1 MRHSLPYR
9 MLRKRP
15 MKLSTTVILMVSAVL
30 FSVLLVV
37 HLIYFSQISDMTRDG
52 LANKALA
59 MARTLADS
67 PEIRQGLQKKPQ
79 ESGIQAIAE
88 AVRKRND
95 LLFIVVT
102 DMQSLRYSHPEAQR
116 IGQPFKG
123 DDILKA
129 LNGKENVAI
138 NRGFLA
144 QALRV
149 FTPIYDENHK
159 QIGVVAIGLELSR
172 VTQQINDSRWSI
184 IWSVLFGMLVGLI
197 GTCILVK
204 VLKKILFGLEPYEIS
219 TLFEQRQA
227 MLQSIKEGVVA
238 VDDRGEVTLINDAAQ
253 ELLNYRKSQDDEKL
267 STLSHSWSQVVD
279 VSEVL
284 RDGTP
289 RRDEEITIKD
299 RLLLIN
305 TVPVRSN
312 GVIIGAISTFRDKT
326 EVRKLMQRL
335 DGLVN
340 YADALRERS
349 HEFMNKL
356 HVILGL
362 LHLKSYK
369 QLEDYIL
376 KTANN
381 YQEEIGSLLGKI
393 KSPVIAGFLISK
405 INRATDLG
413 HTLILNSESQLP
425 DSGSEDQVATLI
437 TTLGNLIENALEA
450 LGPEPGGEISVTLHY
465 RHGWLHCE
473 VNDDGPGI
481 APDKR
486 KRARRRFS
494 TCQTTGRKSRR
505 QHRRGIGTRDFH
517 TIFCPDTLGRG
528 EVEQMINVL
537 IIDDDAMVAEL
548 NRRYV
553 AQIPGFQCCGT
564 ASTLEKAKE
573 IIFNSDTPI
582 DLILLDIYMQKE
594 NGLDLLPVLHN
605 ARCKSDVIVISSAAD
620 AATIKDSLHYGV
632 VDYLIKPFQASR
644 FEEAL
649 TGWRQ
654 KKMALEKHQ
663 YYDQAELD
671 QLIHGSSSN
680 EQDPRRLPKG
690 LTPQTLRT
698 LCQWIDAHQDY
709 EFSTDELA
717 NEVNISRVSCR
728 KYLIWL
734 VNCHILF
741 TSIHYGVTGRPV
753 YRYRIQAEHYSLLKQ
768 YCQ

>member
-59 MARTLADS
+59 VARTLADS

-381 YQEEIGSLLGKI
+381 YQEE
-393 KSPVIAGFLISK
+393 
-405 INRATDLG
+405 
-413 HTLILNSESQLP
+413 SQLP

-481 APDKR
+481 APDKIDHIFD
-486 KRARRRFS
+486 KGVS
-494 TCQTTGRKSRR
+494 TKGSE
-505 QHRRGIGTRDFH
+505 RGVGLALVKQQVENLGGSIAVESEPG
-517 TIFCPDTLGRG
+517 IFTQFF
-528 EVEQMINVL
+528 V
-537 IIDDDAMVAEL
+537 
-548 NRRYV
+548 
-553 AQIPGFQCCGT
+553 QIPWDG
-564 ASTLEKAKE
+564 E
-573 IIFNSDTPI
+573 
-582 DLILLDIYMQKE
+582 
-594 NGLDLLPVLHN
+594 
-605 ARCKSDVIVISSAAD
+605 R
-620 AATIKDSLHYGV
+620 
-632 VDYLIKPFQASR
+632 
-644 FEEAL
+644 
-649 TGWRQ
+649 
-654 KKMALEKHQ
+654 
-663 YYDQAELD
+663 
-671 QLIHGSSSN
+671 SN
-680 EQDPRRLPKG
+680 R
-690 LTPQTLRT
+690 
-698 LCQWIDAHQDY
+698 
-709 EFSTDELA
+709 
-717 NEVNISRVSCR
+717 
-728 KYLIWL
+728 
-734 VNCHILF
+734 
-741 TSIHYGVTGRPV
+741 
-753 YRYRIQAEHYSLLKQ
+753 
-768 YCQ
+768 

>member
-59 MARTLADS
+59 VARTLADS

-129 LNGKENVAI
+129 LNGEENVAI

-425 DSGSEDQVATLI
+425 DSGSEDQVA
-437 TTLGNLIENALEA
+437 
-450 LGPEPGGEISVTLHY
+450 
-465 RHGWLHCE
+465 
-473 VNDDGPGI
+473 
-481 APDKR
+481 
-486 KRARRRFS
+486 
-494 TCQTTGRKSRR
+494 
-505 QHRRGIGTRDFH
+505 
-517 TIFCPDTLGRG
+517 
-528 EVEQMINVL
+528 
-537 IIDDDAMVAEL
+537 EL